1 MSLTDWQTF
10 VQVVMGHSYGVQLQL
25 TPKRV
30 HLLTELHKK
39 YTCIVLITKP
49 SSGIIHTNAF
59 ISYYQ
64 LQLSYEPIYK

>member
-1 MSLTDWQTF
+1 MF
-10 VQVVMGHSYGVQLQL
+10 VQVVNVHPYGVQLQL

-30 HLLTELHKK
+30 CLLNALCKN

-64 LQLSYEPIYK
+64 LQLNYEPIYK